1 MLNLLELIDP
11 QSWDTDRVVAWVTGQ
26 AHAGKKP
33 AAECQRGSADA
44 MSHVMV
50 QAQAI
55 IDFDR
60 GKVSART
67 SRQSNLSPVTFQSA
81 PSNPQERQL
90 NIQK

>member
-1 MLNLLELIDP
+1 MLNRVEPIDP

-33 AAECQRGSADA
+33 AAEYANA
-44 MSHVMV
+44 TSHDMV
-50 QAQAI
+50 QAQTL

-81 PSNPQERQL
+81 PSNPQEHLL

>member
-33 AAECQRGSADA
+33 AAEYANATSRD
-44 MSHVMV
+44 MV
-50 QAQAI
+50 QAQTI

-81 PSNPQERQL
+81 PSNPQERLL